1 MGDMHPARAKRVTD
15 ALLKMVKIDI
25 AALEEAYRG

>member
-1 MGDMHPARAKRVTD
+1 MHDKDPCRSKQVTD

-25 AALEEAYRG
+25 AALQSAYRS